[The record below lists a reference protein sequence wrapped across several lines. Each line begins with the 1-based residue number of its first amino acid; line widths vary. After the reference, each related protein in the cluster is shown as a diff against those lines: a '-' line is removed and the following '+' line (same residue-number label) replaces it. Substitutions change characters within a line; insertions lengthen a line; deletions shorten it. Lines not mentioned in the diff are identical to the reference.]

1 MIKIVDFALA
11 PKNSMPTA
19 CQASYDSYDSVK
31 QAPLAPS
38 MFFDDFLL
46 IIARTTFNRLNNM
59 NMLFNIR
66 SWSIG
71 AKLSSGI
78 FALVGTVFF
87 TFILVLGYF
96 SSQLAER
103 DAVREVSDQTKSL
116 SRTVEIVDKDLHT
129 QVSTFAK
136 VFRSRF
142 EENFSVDA
150 SRTIDVEG
158 KATPVLTNGASD
170 VNLNFSIPDSFTAL
184 TGVYATVFVRS
195 GDEFIRITTSH
206 KKENGAR
213 AIGTAMDHAHPAYQL
228 MLEDKTYSGTATLFG
243 GQYMTQYNPI
253 KNAEGKIIGALYVG
267 VSFTDSMKSFAD
279 GVKAMKLGESG
290 FFYALSAKP
299 GIDYGKLLIHPSA
312 EGQNLLESKDANG
325 REFIKE
331 ILEQKNGSFHYLEIA
346 KDNTAPR
353 ERIASFSYNK
363 NWNMVVVGDVYLDEI
378 TAAATR
384 QRNQF
389 AAVGLLMAIL
399 ISAAIYPIIRVMV
412 SKPIGEALKIAKTVA
427 SGDLSSHI
435 EVHSADEAGQLLQAL
450 KDMNDSLIGIVS
462 EVRGG
467 TDTIVAASSQIASGN
482 QELSSRTEQQA
493 SSLEETASSME
504 ELTSTVKQNADNAR
518 QANSLAIS
526 ASNVAS
532 QGGLVVAQVV
542 DTMNAINDS
551 AKKIVDII
559 SVIDSIAF
567 QTNILAL
574 NAAVEAARAGEQGRG
589 FAVVASEV
597 RNLAQRSAGAAR
609 EIKALI
615 GNSVEKVQEGSKLV
629 DQAGTTMSEVVD
641 SVKRVTD
648 IISEIAAASQEQSAG
663 IDQINIAI
671 TEMDNVTQQNAAM
684 VEEAAAAAAALEDQ
698 AGRLAQV
705 VSIFRTNGVQGQNTL
720 SAPATRHTATVSKAA
735 AKPRFS
741 TVQNLKRVAPV
752 KQFKQVA
759 GGPVNDDWEEF

>member
-1 MIKIVDFALA
+1 
-11 PKNSMPTA
+11 
-19 CQASYDSYDSVK
+19 
-31 QAPLAPS
+31 
-38 MFFDDFLL
+38 
-46 IIARTTFNRLNNM
+46 M

-66 SWSIG
+66 RWSIG

-78 FALVGTVFF
+78 FALVGVVFF
-87 TFILVLGYF
+87 AFILVLGYF
-96 SSQLAER
+96 SSRSAEIN
-103 DAVREVSDQTKSL
+103 AVREVSDQTKSL
-116 SRTVEIVDKDLHT
+116 SRTVEIVDKDLHN
-129 QVSTFAK
+129 QVDIFSK
-136 VFRSRF
+136 IFRNRF
-142 EENFSVDA
+142 EGNFAVDA

-158 KATPVLTNGASD
+158 KATPVLSNGASD
-170 VNLNFSIPDSFTAL
+170 INLNFSIPDSFTAL

-195 GDEFIRITTSH
+195 GDDFIRITTSH

-213 AIGTAMDHAHPAYQL
+213 AIGTVMDHAHPAYQL
-228 MLEDKTYSGTATLFG
+228 MLEDKPYSGTATLFG

-253 KNAEGKIIGALYVG
+253 KNVEGKIIGVLYVG
-267 VSFTDSMKSFAD
+267 VSFTDSMKSLAD
-279 GVKAMKLGESG
+279 GVKATKLGESG

-299 GIDYGKLLIHPSA
+299 GKDYGKLLIHPSA
-312 EGQNLLESKDANG
+312 EGENRLASKDGEG
-325 REFIKE
+325 REYIKE
-331 ILEQKNGSFHYLEIA
+331 ILEQKNGSFHYWEIT
-346 KDNTAPR
+346 KDNTEPR
-353 ERIASFSYNK
+353 ERIVSFSYNK

-384 QRNQF
+384 QRNLF

-399 ISAAIYPIIRVMV
+399 ISGAIYPIIRVMV

-450 KDMNDSLIGIVS
+450 KEMNDSLIGIVS
-462 EVRGG
+462 EVRSG

-482 QELSSRTEQQA
+482 LDLSSRTEQQA
-493 SSLEETASSME
+493 SALEETASSME

-518 QANSLAIS
+518 QANSLAKS

-542 DTMNAINDS
+542 DTMNSINDS

-559 SVIDSIAF
+559 SVIDGIAF

-597 RNLAQRSAGAAR
+597 RNLAQRSAGAAK

-615 GNSVEKVQEGSKLV
+615 GDSVEKVQEGSKLV
-629 DQAGTTMSEVVD
+629 DRAGITMSEVVD

-671 TEMDNVTQQNAAM
+671 SEMDNVTQQNAAM
-684 VEEAAAAAAALEDQ
+684 VEEAAAAAASLEDQ
-698 AGRLAQV
+698 ADKLAQV
-705 VSIFRTNGVQGQNTL
+705 VSIFQTNGIQGKNT
-720 SAPATRHTATVSKAA
+720 SAAPVTSHAATVVKVA
-735 AKPRFS
+735 AKPRFA
-741 TVQNLKRVAPV
+741 TVQNIKRVGSV
-752 KQFKQVA
+752 KQLKQVSNGA
-759 GGPVNDDWEEF
+759 ANDDLEEF